1 MKISEIKNQKKRK
14 NRVSIYIEGKYGFS
28 LDYNTLSRS
37 DIHVGDEIDEKE
49 IKKLKLKDEFAKA
62 RDYGYSLIS
71 YRDRSEWELKN
82 RILEKGFQRE
92 VAIEVVNWFKKEGIV
107 NDRNFANR
115 WLDGVL
121 QTKPMGKMRVLHELR
136 AKRIDDGIIEDVCDK
151 RLGYQ
156 TEMELAKKA
165 CNKRMNVLKNYP
177 PEVGKRRLF
186 QYMKNRGFA
195 FEIIQELMKECFSD
209 HLG

>member
-1 MKISEIKNQKKRK
+1 MKISGIKNQKKRK
-14 NRVSIYIEGKYGFS
+14 NRVSIYIEDKYRFS
-28 LDYNTLSRS
+28 LDYDTLSRS

-49 IKKLKLKDEFAKA
+49 IIKLKLKDEFAKA

-71 YRDRSEWELKN
+71 YRDRSEWELRR

-92 VAIEVVNWFKKEGIV
+92 VAIEVVNWFKNEGIV
-107 NDRNFANR
+107 NDRNFANH

-136 AKRIDDGIIEDVCDK
+136 AKRIDDGIIEEVCDK
-151 RLGYQ
+151 RLDYQ

>member
-1 MKISEIKNQKKRK
+1 MKITDIKNQKKRK
-14 NRVSIYIEGKYGFS
+14 NRFSIFIDGKYRFS
-28 LDYNTLSRS
+28 LDYDTLTRS
-37 DIHVGDEIDEKE
+37 DIHIGDDIDEKK
-49 IKKLKLKDEFAKA
+49 IIKLKLKDEFSKA

-71 YRDRSEWELKN
+71 YRDRSEWEL
-82 RILEKGFQRE
+82 RRRLLEKGFQRE
-92 VAIEVVNWFKKEGIV
+92 VAIEVVDWFKNEGIV
-107 NDRNFANR
+107 NDRKFANR

-121 QTKPMGKMRVLHELR
+121 QAKPMGKLRVLHELR
-136 AKRIDDGIIEDVCDK
+136 AKRIDDEIIEEVCEK

-165 CNKRMNVLKNYP
+165 CDKRMGVLKNYP

-195 FEIIQELMKECFSD
+195 FEIIQELLKECFSD